1 MCGRRFCLR
10 RLIMLGDIG
19 IYGFRVMGEN
29 LARNIESKGYTVS
42 IGNRTSEVIEEFMEG
57 KGKEGNFIPSST
69 LEEFVGSLKKP
80 RKIMLMIKAGVV
92 VDAMIESLLPL
103 LEKGDTI
110 IDGGN
115 SNYEDTERRVKDL
128 YEKGI
133 YFVGSGVSGG
143 ELGALYGPS
152 IMPGGA
158 KEAWDGI
165 RDIFIDISAKAGKNG
180 DEACTTWI
188 GAGGS
193 GHYVKTIHNGIEYG
207 DMQLISETYA
217 VLRDVLGMSNDEMA
231 EVFSRWNKGVLESYL
246 VEITADILGEKD
258 EKGEYL
264 VNYILDKAM
273 QKGTGKWT
281 VISALEEGQPVSLI
295 TEAVYARI
303 LSSMKDERIE
313 ASKLVRRP
321 AFKVDREET
330 IKHLEMALYGAKM
343 VSYAQ
348 GFSLLKA
355 ASDKYE
361 WSLNLGEIASI
372 WRGGCIIRSAFLDEI
387 RKAYDK
393 NPKLLNLMVDEYFSA
408 ELEKAMEGL
417 REIMVT
423 GVRNGI
429 AMPAMSSALAYYDG
443 YHTENLPANLLQA
456 QRDYFGAHMFERTD
470 KERGEF
476 FHHDWSGEGGNTAST
491 VYKV

>member
-1 MCGRRFCLR
+1 
-10 RLIMLGDIG
+10 MLGDIG

-42 IGNRTSEVIEEFMEG
+42 IGNRSSSVIQEFMEG
-57 KGKEGNFIPSST
+57 KGKEGNFVPSYSM
-69 LEEFVGSLKKP
+69 EEFVSSLKKP
-80 RKIMLMIKAGVV
+80 RKIMLMIKAGSV
-92 VDAMIESLLPL
+92 VDEAIDTLLPL

-115 SNYEDTERRVKDL
+115 SNYEDTERRVKEL
-128 YEKGI
+128 REEGI
-133 YFVGSGVSGG
+133 HFVGSGVSGG

-158 KEAWDGI
+158 KEAWAGI
-165 RDIFIDISAKAGKNG
+165 KDIFIDISAKAGKNG
-180 DEACTTWI
+180 DEACTAWI

-217 VLRDVLGMSNDEMA
+217 VMRDVLGLSNDEMA
-231 EVFSRWNKGVLESYL
+231 EVFTRWNQGVLESYL

-258 EKGEYL
+258 EKGDYL

-303 LSSMKDERIE
+303 LSSMKEERVE
-313 ASKLVRRP
+313 ASKLVTRP
-321 AFKVDREET
+321 SFEVDKEET
-330 IKHLEMALYGAKM
+330 LKNLENALYAAKM

-355 ASDKYE
+355 ASDRFQ
-361 WSLNLGEIASI
+361 WGLNLGEIASI
-372 WRGGCIIRSAFLDEI
+372 WRGGCIIRSAFLDDI

-393 NPKLLNLMVDEYFSA
+393 NPKLMNLMVDDFFQK
-408 ELEKAMEGL
+408 ELSKAVTGL

-443 YHTENLPANLLQA
+443 YHTEHLPANLLQA
-456 QRDYFGAHMFERTD
+456 QRDYFGAHMFERID
-470 KERGEF
+470 EARGEF
-476 FHHDWSGEGGNTAST
+476 FHHDWSGQGGNTAST

>member
-1 MCGRRFCLR
+1 
-10 RLIMLGDIG
+10 MLGDIG

-42 IGNRTSEVIEEFMEG
+42 IGNRSSSVIRDFMEG
-57 KGKEGNFIPSST
+57 KGKEGNFVPSYSM
-69 LEEFVGSLKKP
+69 EEFISSLKKP
-80 RKIMLMIKAGVV
+80 RKIMLMIKAGSV
-92 VDAMIESLLPL
+92 VDATIDSILPL
-103 LEKGDTI
+103 IEEGDTI

-115 SNYEDTERRVKDL
+115 SNYEDTERRVKAL
-128 YEKGI
+128 QKKGI

-158 KEAWDGI
+158 REAWDGI
-165 RDIFIDISAKAGKNG
+165 KEIFMDISAKAGKNG
-180 DEACTTWI
+180 DEPCTTWI

-217 VLRDVLGMSNDEMA
+217 VMRDVLGLSNDEMA
-231 EVFSRWNKGVLESYL
+231 EVFTRWNQGVLESYL

-264 VNYILDKAM
+264 VNFILDKAM

-303 LSSMKDERIE
+303 LSSMKDERVE
-313 ASKLVRRP
+313 AAKLVKRP
-321 AFKVDREET
+321 VREVDKEET
-330 IKHLEMALYGAKM
+330 IKNLEMALYASKM

-355 ASDKYE
+355 ASDRFE
-361 WSLNLGEIASI
+361 WGLNLGEIASI
-372 WRGGCIIRSAFLDEI
+372 WRGGCIIRSAFLDDI

-393 NPKLLNLMVDEYFSA
+393 NPKLMNLMVDDFFQK
-408 ELEKAMEGL
+408 ELEKAVSGL

-456 QRDYFGAHMFERTD
+456 QRDYFGAHMFERIDTA
-470 KERGEF
+470 RGEF
-476 FHHDWSGEGGNTAST
+476 FHHDWSGQGGNTAST

>member
-1 MCGRRFCLR
+1 
-10 RLIMLGDIG
+10 MLGDIG

-29 LARNIESKGYTVS
+29 LARNIESKGYAVS
-42 IGNRTSEVIEEFMEG
+42 IGNRSTDVIKDFMEG
-57 KGKEGNFIPSST
+57 KGKEGNFVPSYSM
-69 LEEFVGSLKKP
+69 EEFVSSLKKP
-80 RKIMLMIKAGVV
+80 RKIMLMIKAGSV
-92 VDAMIESLLPL
+92 VDTTIETLLPL

-115 SNYEDTERRVKDL
+115 SNFEDTERRVKEL
-128 YEKGI
+128 AEKGI
-133 YFVGSGVSGG
+133 YYVGSGVSGG

-158 KEAWDGI
+158 KEAWEGI
-165 RDIFIDISAKAGKNG
+165 KDIFVAISAKAGKNE
-180 DEACTTWI
+180 DEPCTTWI

-217 VLRDVLGMSNDEMA
+217 VMRDVLNLSNDEMA
-231 EVFSRWNKGVLESYL
+231 EVFSTWNKGVLESYL

-264 VNYILDKAM
+264 VNFILDKAM

-281 VISALEEGQPVSLI
+281 VISALDEGQPVSLI

-303 LSSMKDERIE
+303 LSSMKDERVE
-313 ASKLVRRP
+313 ASKLVKRP
-321 AFKVDREET
+321 TFAVDKEET
-330 IKHLEMALYGAKM
+330 LKHLEKALYAAKM

-355 ASDKYE
+355 ASTRYE
-361 WSLNLGEIASI
+361 WGLNLGEIASI
-372 WRGGCIIRSAFLDEI
+372 WRGGCIIRSAFLDDI
-387 RKAYDK
+387 MKAYDK
-393 NPKLLNLMVDEYFSA
+393 NPELLNLMVDDYFKV
-408 ELEKAMEGL
+408 ELEKAMTGL

-456 QRDYFGAHMFERTD
+456 QRDYFGAHMFERID
-470 KERGEF
+470 QERGEF

>member
-1 MCGRRFCLR
+1 
-10 RLIMLGDIG
+10 MLGDIG

-29 LARNIESKGYTVS
+29 LARNMESKGYTVS
-42 IGNRTSEVIEEFMEG
+42 IGNRTASVIKEFMEG
-57 KGKEGNFIPSST
+57 KGKGKNFVPSDT
-69 LEEFVGSLKKP
+69 MEEFVASLKKP
-80 RKIMLMIKAGVV
+80 RKIMLMIKAGSV
-92 VDAMIESLLPL
+92 VDATIDTLLPL
-103 LEKGDTI
+103 LEEGDTI

-128 YEKGI
+128 REKGI

-158 KEAWDGI
+158 EEAWEGI
-165 RDIFIDISAKAGKNG
+165 KDIFIDISAKAGKNG

-217 VLRDVLGMSNDEMA
+217 VLRDVLKLTNDEMA
-231 EVFSRWNKGVLESYL
+231 EVFTKWNKGVLESYL
-246 VEITADILGEKD
+246 VEITADILGEKN

-264 VNYILDKAM
+264 VNFILDKAM

-303 LSSMKDERIE
+303 LSSMKDERME
-313 ASKLVRRP
+313 ASKLVKRP
-321 AFKVDREET
+321 EFVVDKEET
-330 IKHLEMALYGAKM
+330 IKNLEQALYAAKM

-355 ASDKYE
+355 ASEKYE
-361 WSLNLGEIASI
+361 WGLNLGKIASI
-372 WRGGCIIRSAFLDEI
+372 WRGGCIIRSAFLNDI
-387 RKAYDK
+387 SKAYDK
-393 NPKLLNLMVDEYFSA
+393 KPNLMNLMVDDFFHK
-408 ELEKAMEGL
+408 ELEKAMSGL

-456 QRDYFGAHMFERTD
+456 QRDYFGAHMFERID
-470 KERGEF
+470 EERGEF
-476 FHHDWSGEGGNTAST
+476 FHHDWSGEGGNTSST

>member
-1 MCGRRFCLR
+1 
-10 RLIMLGDIG
+10 MLGDIG

-42 IGNRTSEVIEEFMEG
+42 IGNRSSSVIRDFMEG
-57 KGKEGNFIPSST
+57 KGKDGNFVPSYSM
-69 LEEFVGSLKKP
+69 EEFVSSLKKP
-80 RKIMLMIKAGVV
+80 RKIMLMIKAGSV
-92 VDAMIESLLPL
+92 VDATIDSILPL
-103 LEKGDTI
+103 LDEGDTI

-115 SNYEDTERRVKDL
+115 SNYEDTERRVKEL
-128 YEKGI
+128 QEKGI

-158 KEAWDGI
+158 KEAWEGI
-165 RDIFIDISAKAGKNG
+165 KDIFIDISAKAGKNG

-217 VLRDVLGMSNDEMA
+217 VMRDVLGLSNDEMA
-231 EVFSRWNKGVLESYL
+231 EVFTKWNKGVLESYL

-264 VNYILDKAM
+264 VNFILDKAM

-303 LSSMKDERIE
+303 LSSMKDERVE
-313 ASKLVRRP
+313 ASKLVKRP
-321 AFKVDREET
+321 VSEVDKEET
-330 IKHLEMALYGAKM
+330 IKNLEKALYASKM

-355 ASDKYE
+355 ASDKFE
-361 WSLNLGEIASI
+361 WGLNLGEIASI
-372 WRGGCIIRSAFLDEI
+372 WRGGCIIRSAFLDDI

-393 NPKLLNLMVDEYFSA
+393 NPKLMNLMVDDFFQK
-408 ELEKAMEGL
+408 ELEKAVSGL
-417 REIMVT
+417 REIMVA

-456 QRDYFGAHMFERTD
+456 QRDYFGAHMFERID
-470 KERGEF
+470 EERGEF
-476 FHHDWSGEGGNTAST
+476 FHHDWSGQGGNTAST

>member
-1 MCGRRFCLR
+1 MQ
-10 RLIMLGDIG
+10 GDIG

-29 LARNIESKGYTVS
+29 LARNMESKGYTVS
-42 IGNRTSEVIEEFMEG
+42 IGNRTAEVISDFMEG
-57 KGKEGNFIPSST
+57 KGKEGNFIPSYSM
-69 LEEFVGSLKKP
+69 EEFVASLKKP
-80 RKIMLMIKAGVV
+80 RKIMLMIKAGST
-92 VDAMIESLLPL
+92 VDATIDSLLPL

-128 YEKGI
+128 YEQGI
-133 YFVGSGVSGG
+133 YYVGSGVSGG

-152 IMPGGA
+152 IMPGGTR
-158 KEAWDGI
+158 EAWAGI
-165 RDIFIDISAKAGKNG
+165 KDIFVAISAKAGKNG
-180 DEACTTWI
+180 DEPCTAWI
-188 GAGGS
+188 GNGGS

-217 VLRDVLGMSNDEMA
+217 VLRDVLKLSNEEMA
-231 EVFSRWNKGVLESYL
+231 EVFSTWNRGVLESYL

-264 VNYILDKAM
+264 VNFILDKAM

-281 VISALEEGQPVSLI
+281 VNSALEEGQPVSLI

-303 LSSMKDERIE
+303 LSSMKDQRVK
-313 ASKLVRRP
+313 ASKLVTRP
-321 AFKVDREET
+321 VHEADRDKT
-330 IKHLEMALYGAKM
+330 IEALEMALYASKM

-355 ASDKYE
+355 ASDRYS
-361 WSLNLGEIASI
+361 WDLNLGEIASI
-372 WRGGCIIRSAFLDEI
+372 WRGGCIIRSAFLDDI
-387 RKAYDK
+387 RKAYDG
-393 NPKLLNLMVDEYFSA
+393 NAQLENLMVDEYFHK
-408 ELEKAMEGL
+408 ELERAVEGL
-417 REIMVT
+417 REIMVV

-456 QRDYFGAHMFERTD
+456 QRDYFGAHMFERID
-470 KERGEF
+470 RARGEF